1 VRRPP
6 RLPNLPILIP
16 GILLT
21 LLVGAICLW
30 PPPLALS
37 LEGKIY
43 DSFLRSAP
51 HRPPSGSVTVVDI
64 DESTLERLGQWPW
77 PRYRVALLLEK
88 IREAGA
94 TAVGL
99 DMIFAEPDR
108 TSLSSLSGEILRD
121 LGAKI
126 DLAGLPPEALH
137 SDQTLAETLAGGPF
151 VLGYQFDFDAS
162 RGKSCVLHPLRA
174 AVRSEGRT
182 DGTRSFLD
190 APGVVCNLPVLA
202 RAADSSGFFNV
213 TPDPDGVLRRVPM
226 VIRHRGLL
234 YPNLALAI
242 FLRAR
247 DGDPMLETGPE
258 GVEALRLAGRRIP
271 LDRGGNLLVNYRGR
285 RHTFPH
291 ISAAALLDGTAEPD
305 ALKRKMVVLGTTAA
319 GLKEIRTTPLEA
331 TQPGVEI
338 QATIVDNLLSG
349 DPIVVPRWSRGI
361 QIFLVLVPGFLLTA
375 LMARA
380 RAMWGFAA
388 VILAM
393 AGIWLGGYWLLAYH
407 QIFLPPLLPVAT
419 LLLVFLLLTSL
430 RFLQADRE
438 VRERTRK
445 LALTQG
451 AIIQSLA
458 SLAETRHHETG
469 GHIQRTRHY
478 MRVLAD
484 RLKYHPRFH
493 HYLDD
498 ATIDLLFRLAPLHD
512 IGKVG
517 VPDEILLK
525 PGQLNPEEF
534 EKMKQH
540 TLYGS
545 ETIRLAKQLLGEESF
560 LQMADEITL
569 NHHEKWDGTGYPH
582 GLKGEEIPIPGRIM
596 AVADVYDAI
605 THYRKYQ
612 GAFSHEEAVRV
623 MVGDRGTHF
632 DPDVLDAFLEVQEEF
647 RQIATRYRGAG
658 VEPKPPSG
666 S

>member
-1 VRRPP
+1 VRRLT
-6 RLPNLPILIP
+6 RLPNLPILVP

-21 LLVGAICLW
+21 LLVGAISLW
-30 PPPLALS
+30 PPPLVLF

-51 HRPPSGSVTVVDI
+51 HRPLSGSVTVVDI

-162 RGKSCVLHPLRA
+162 RGESCVLHPLRA

-182 DGTRSFLD
+182 DGAGSFFD

-202 RAADSSGFFNV
+202 RAANSSGFFNV

-234 YPNLALAI
+234 YPNLALAV

-285 RHTFPH
+285 RRTFPH
-291 ISAAALLDGTAEPD
+291 ISAAALLDGTAEPA
-305 ALKRKMVVLGTTAA
+305 ALKGKMVVLGTTAA

-349 DPIVVPRWSRGI
+349 DPIAVPRWSRGI

-380 RAMWGFAA
+380 RAMWGLAA
-388 VILAM
+388 VTPAM
-393 AGIWLGGYWLLAYH
+393 AGIWLGGYWLLAYR
-407 QIFLPPLLPVAT
+407 QIFLPPLLPMAT

-484 RLKYHPRFH
+484 RLKDHPRFRH
-493 HYLDD
+493 DRPPLPPRPAPRHRQGGSARRDSSQAGPADPGGVREDETAHLVRLGDD
-498 ATIDLLFRLAPLHD
+498 PAGETTTGGGILPPDGRRDHPQPPR
-512 IGKVG
+512 KVG
-517 VPDEILLK
+517 W
-525 PGQLNPEEF
+525 
-534 EKMKQH
+534 H
-540 TLYGS
+540 
-545 ETIRLAKQLLGEESF
+545 RLPPRPQG
-560 LQMADEITL
+560 
-569 NHHEKWDGTGYPH
+569 GGYPH
-582 GLKGEEIPIPGRIM
+582 P
-596 AVADVYDAI
+596 
-605 THYRKYQ
+605 
-612 GAFSHEEAVRV
+612 
-623 MVGDRGTHF
+623 GTHHGGGRR
-632 DPDVLDAFLEVQEEF
+632 L
-647 RQIATRYRGAG
+647 
-658 VEPKPPSG
+658 
-666 S
+666 

>member
-1 VRRPP
+1 MRRPP
-6 RLPNLPILIP
+6 WLPNLPILLP
-16 GILLT
+16 GVLLT
-21 LLVGAICLW
+21 LLVGAMCLW
-30 PPPLALS
+30 PPPLALF

-64 DESTLERLGQWPW
+64 DESTLESLGQWPW

-99 DMIFAEPDR
+99 DMVFAEPDR
-108 TSLSSLSGEILRD
+108 TSLVSLSGEILRD

-126 DLAGLPPEALH
+126 DLAGLPPEARN
-137 SDQTLAETLAGGPF
+137 SDQALAETLAGGPF
-151 VLGYQFDFDAS
+151 VLGYHFDFEAS
-162 RGKSCVLHPLRA
+162 RGKSCILHPLRA
-174 AVRSEGRT
+174 AVRSESGT
-182 DGTRSFLD
+182 DGAGSFFD

-202 RAADSSGFFNV
+202 QAADSSGFFNV
-213 TPDPDGVLRRVPM
+213 TPDSDGVLRRIPM

-234 YPNLALAI
+234 YPHLALAVY
-242 FLRAR
+242 LRAHG
-247 DGDPMLETGPE
+247 GDPILETGPE
-258 GVEALRLAGRRIP
+258 GVEALLLAGRRIP

-285 RHTFPH
+285 RRTFPH
-291 ISAAALLDGTAEPD
+291 VSAAALLDGTADPA
-305 ALKRKMVVLGTTAA
+305 ALKGKMVVLGTTAA

-338 QATIVDNLLSG
+338 QATVMDNLLAG
-349 DPIVVPRWSRGI
+349 DPIAVPRGARGI
-361 QIFLVLVPGFLLTA
+361 QILLVFVPGLLLTA

-380 RAMWGFAA
+380 RAMWGLAA
-388 VILAM
+388 VIPAT
-393 AGIWLGGYWLLAYH
+393 AGIWLGTYWLLAYR
-407 QIFLPPLLPVAT
+407 QIFLPPLMPVAT
-419 LLLVFLLLTSL
+419 LLLIFFLLPVLS
-430 RFLQADRE
+430 FLQADRE
-438 VRERTRK
+438 IRERTRK

-478 MRVLAD
+478 IRVLAD
-484 RLKYHPRFH
+484 RLKDHPRFR

-498 ATIDLLFRLAPLHD
+498 AAIDLLFRLAPLHD

-525 PGQLNPEEF
+525 PGRLTPEEF
-534 EKMKQH
+534 DKMKRH
-540 TLYGS
+540 TVYGS
-545 ETIRLAKQLLGEESF
+545 ETIQLAKKLLGEESF

-569 NHHEKWDGTGYPH
+569 NHHEKWNGTGYPR
-582 GLKGEEIPIPGRIM
+582 GLKGEDIPIPGRIM

-605 THYRKYQ
+605 THDRGYRS
-612 GAFSHEEAVRV
+612 AISHEEAVGV
-623 MVGDRGTHF
+623 LVQDRGTHF

-647 RQIATRYRGAG
+647 RQITDRYRGAG
-658 VEPKPPSG
+658 VEP
-666 S
+666 